1 MKQIISIIAMALLF
15 VTVSPSSFA
24 SSDTIDYVS
33 QRSVPVEFTS
43 KIEVDGPNRTLLLDN
58 GETLIFKDSSD
69 YESYLSAAERPNTR
83 TETRE
88 IELQNTRLENRLL
101 ETNYWKHKFVSYHE
115 GTPSWI
121 KTSQH
126 TITDGTTYTASGSF
140 SYRGI
145 GFTMST
151 SYSGSVSSVLHA
163 DKNRYSKLGVYVDAT
178 LKRYETKQYDTRTG
192 QLLGSWETIATNVTD
207 TYIDVV
213 YQ

>member
-1 MKQIISIIAMALLF
+1 MKKIISIIAMVLLF

-58 GETLIFKDSSD
+58 GETLIFEDPSD
-69 YESYLSAAERPNTR
+69 YESYLSAADRPNTR

-101 ETNYWKHKFVSYHE
+101 ETNYWKHKFVNYHA
-115 GTPSWI
+115 GTPSWV

-126 TITDGTTYTASGSF
+126 TITAGRTYTASGSF
-140 SYRGI
+140 SYKGI
-145 GFTMST
+145 GFNMST
-151 SYSGSVSSVLHA
+151 SYNGSVSSVLSA